1 MVALLWTTFGLF
13 LALLIVLPAPIL
25 TLWGLSVLASGF
37 ALLLATYAIVGFG
50 LDVPC
55 WRTGALRVAI
65 VSVAFGVA
73 TVALSLPSTA
83 QGWRTAQTEGV
94 PRSAREYFAGPSVI
108 SDRSATE
115 TRVYAHPEGSEG
127 EELKLD
133 VHEPSGGAE
142 SAARSDSRPAVTE
155 MFAGVTLPARRSPE
169 VSTSRCLLRPGTHL
183 AAS

>member
-50 LDVPC
+50 LAVPC